1 MEKPAMTWRIGLVGA
16 GSMAQYHIAGCR
28 KAGAEITAVTDCR
41 EENGRALARKWNAL
55 FFPDLASML
64 ASGRVDAVII
74 LTPNRFHAP
83 MTLEALAA
91 GVHVFCEKPPA
102 ITAAEAVAMRD
113 AARKSG
119 KTLMFNLNNRA
130 RADVRA
136 ISDFLK
142 AGKTGR
148 INSAQAVWIRRTGIP
163 GFGGWFTTKEL
174 AGGGPLIDLLHMLDL
189 ALCFLGEP
197 EPDCVL
203 AQTFDDFI
211 SNPDFKG
218 PWGAAQPNGVTD
230 VENACHGFVRFKT
243 GQVLT
248 LRCSWA
254 EMIRAEEVSVSFQG
268 TVAGG
273 MLRRTFEVDGDE
285 STTNDLC
292 ELYTQEGARPVNRR
306 IEFVKDESM
315 GRIESAENFIRV
327 LKGEAEPLNTPD
339 DAVRLM
345 KIIDAAYRSAAT
357 GRPVFVDNQ

>member
-1 MEKPAMTWRIGLVGA
+1 MALKIGLVGA
-16 GSMAQYHIAGCR
+16 GSMAQYHIAGYR
-28 KAGAEITAVTDCR
+28 RAGAEIAAVADRCGER
-41 EENGRALARKWNAL
+41 GRALARELGAAY
-55 FFPDLASML
+55 FPDLTLML
-64 ASGRVDAVII
+64 ASGKADAVAI
-74 LTPNRFHAP
+74 LAPNRFHAP

-102 ITAAEAVAMRD
+102 VTAAEAVAMRD
-113 AARKSG
+113 AARRSG
-119 KTLMFNLNNRA
+119 RILMFNLNNRA

-136 ISDFLK
+136 IVDFLK
-142 AGKTGR
+142 QGKAGR
-148 INSAQAVWIRRTGIP
+148 VNSAQAVWMRRTGIP
-163 GFGGWFTTKEL
+163 GFGGWFTNREL
-174 AGGGPLIDLLHMLDL
+174 AGGGPLIDLLHMIDL

-218 PWGAAQPNGVTD
+218 PWGVAQPGGVTD
-230 VENACHGFVRFKT
+230 VENACHGFVRFRT

-254 EMIRAEEVSVSFQG
+254 EMIRSEEVSVAFQG
-268 TVAGG
+268 TKAGG

-285 STTNDLC
+285 STTEDLC
-292 ELYTQEGARPVNRR
+292 ELYWQRGAEPVNRE

-315 GRIESAENFIRV
+315 GRVESAENFIRV
-327 LKGEAEPLNTPD
+327 LKGEDEPLNTPD

-345 KIIDAAYRSAAT
+345 KIIDAAYRSAAA
-357 GRPVFVDNQ
+357 GAPVFVERT